1 MTDCLSDDD
10 DEEHHP
16 VSLTGFIVYACA
28 PGAERKKHRFNPAND
43 PWSTRCK
50 PLPQILPFGTIGIDP
65 VFQKLCVHGLMG
77 Q

>member
-16 VSLTGFIVYACA
+16 VSLTGFIVCVCA
-28 PGAERKKHRFNPAND
+28 PGAERKKHRFNPVNA
-43 PWSTRCK
+43 PLSTGCK
-50 PLPQILPFGTIGIDP
+50 PLLQKIPFDTIGINP
-65 VFQKLCVHGLMG
+65 VFQNRRAHGLMG